1 MKTLEG
7 DVQTA
12 VIKYLAMRHDVK
24 FCMVMTRGKLRG
36 AGGRMYTL
44 GKLHPDMPVGEDLA
58 ISDVV
63 GMMDDGRLLVVEVK
77 RPGEFP
83 TDAQYRF
90 MYLVAMSGGV
100 AFWVDDV
107 ADVRFFMDV
116 SNHLRA
122 VK

>member
-12 VIKYLAMRHDVK
+12 VIQYLAMRHDVK

-77 RPGEFP
+77 RPGERP

-100 AFWVDDV
+100 AFWANSV
-107 ADVRFFMDV
+107 AQVPVFMRI
-116 SNHLRA
+116 SNETRA
-122 VK
+122 AK